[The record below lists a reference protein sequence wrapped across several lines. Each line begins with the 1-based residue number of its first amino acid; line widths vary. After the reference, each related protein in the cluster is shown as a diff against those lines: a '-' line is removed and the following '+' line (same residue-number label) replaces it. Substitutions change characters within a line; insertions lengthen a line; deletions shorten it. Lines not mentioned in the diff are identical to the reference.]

1 MRAVVLGSGG
11 AFPTEK
17 RMLPSVAL
25 LREGEMFILDCGEG
39 TQLQLGRSHLGW
51 ARLTTI
57 LISHLHGDHIIGLAG
72 LLMTMSMG
80 DRTEPLFIYG
90 PPGVKDYVDSSRR
103 HLKFGVGYPLE
114 IRELAAG
121 GLIREEKEYFLE
133 ALPVRHRVFTLAYRL
148 REKER
153 PGRFDLEK
161 ARALG
166 IPAGP
171 LYKEIQSGKEVTLPD
186 GRMVKPAE
194 ILGPPRS
201 GRTVVF
207 MVDTRPFPGGIEFA
221 RGADLLLHDG
231 MFDDALTDEARERG
245 HSTAREA
252 AEVAKAA
259 GVGRLVLVHISPR
272 YQSVQAL
279 VDESR
284 SVFPETRVARDL
296 DSFEISLKD

>member
-1 MRAVVLGSGG
+1 MRVVVLGSGG

-25 LREGEMFILDCGEG
+25 LREGEMFIFDCGEG

-51 ARLTTI
+51 ARLRAV

-80 DRTEPLFIYG
+80 ERTEPLLICG
-90 PPGVKDYVDSSRR
+90 PPGLKDYVDSSRR
-103 HLKFGVGYPLE
+103 HLKFGVAYPLE
-114 IRELAAG
+114 VREIEAG
-121 GLIREEKEYFLE
+121 ELIREDKEYFLE
-133 ALPVRHRVFTLAYRL
+133 AIPVRHRVFTLAYRL

-153 PGRFDLEK
+153 PGRFDLGK

-166 IPAGP
+166 IPEGP
-171 LYKEIQSGKEVTLPD
+171 LYKEIQSGREIVLPS
-186 GRMVKPAE
+186 GRKVAPSE

-201 GRTVVF
+201 GRTFVY
-207 MVDTRPFPGGIEFA
+207 MVDTRPFPGAIEFA

-231 MFDDALTDEARERG
+231 MFDDAFKEEARERG

-259 GVGRLVLVHISPR
+259 GAGRLVLVHISPR
-272 YQSVQAL
+272 YQSVQTL
-279 VDESR
+279 VEESR
-284 SVFPETRVARDL
+284 SVFPGTRVARDL
-296 DSFEISLKD
+296 DSFEIPLKD

>member
-25 LREGEMFILDCGEG
+25 LREGEMFIFDCGEG

-51 ARLTTI
+51 ARLSSI

-80 DRTEPLFIYG
+80 ERTAPLFIYG
-90 PPGVKDYVDSSRR
+90 PPGVADYVDSSRR
-103 HLKFGVGYPLE
+103 HLKFGVAYPLE
-114 IRELAAG
+114 IREISAG

-148 REKER
+148 REKDR

-166 IPAGP
+166 IPPGP
-171 LYKEIQSGKEVTLPD
+171 LYKEIQSGREVALPD
-186 GRMVKPAE
+186 GRTVKPDE
-194 ILGPPRS
+194 ILGPPRA
-201 GRTVVF
+201 GRTFVY

-231 MFDDALTDEARERG
+231 MFDDLMKEEARERG

-259 GVGRLVLVHISPR
+259 GVGKLVLVHISPR
-272 YQSVQAL
+272 YQAVKTL

-284 SVFPETRVARDL
+284 SVFPDTRVARDL
-296 DSFEISLKD
+296 DAFDISLKD